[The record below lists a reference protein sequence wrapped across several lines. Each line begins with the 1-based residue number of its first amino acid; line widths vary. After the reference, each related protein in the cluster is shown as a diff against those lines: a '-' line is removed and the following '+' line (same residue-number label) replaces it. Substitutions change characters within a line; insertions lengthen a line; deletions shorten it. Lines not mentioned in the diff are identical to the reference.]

1 MSILESNSRGIHII
15 YIVDHKNGGSEGQ
28 CPEGLMKV
36 QQRQGYCLLLIV
48 DDTDYNAAEMEAV
61 FYAQGMD
68 GLWKEVIF
76 AKGLLRDFS
85 IGTDGQILYAN
96 EPLNDK
102 LSRARNNFT
111 ADIEREKAR
120 RAEQEKQYEEKLK
133 RLLAAEEY
141 NREKRRKREEEEE
154 QEYKRQAEEA
164 AKRRAELQERQ
175 RLERERQQEEKR
187 RREEDF
193 RRNRESNFTQ
203 QETPVI
209 DADGN
214 RWIKCEF
221 CGKIATEGAFSF
233 YGGRGRINLGTC
245 KDCLANNPATVQKV
259 EEKPEKVHMKY
270 EADICPECGGKLR
283 DRSGRYGKLM
293 GCSNY
298 PTCRYSRR
306 I

>member
-28 CPEGLMKV
+28 YPEGLMKV

-154 QEYKRQAEEA
+154 QEEEGG
-164 AKRRAELQERQ
+164 
-175 RLERERQQEEKR
+175 EEEEEEEE
-187 RREEDF
+187 EEDK
-193 RRNRESNFTQ
+193 E
-203 QETPVI
+203 E
-209 DADGN
+209 
-214 RWIKCEF
+214 EEE
-221 CGKIATEGAFSF
+221 EG
-233 YGGRGRINLGTC
+233 G
-245 KDCLANNPATVQKV
+245 
-259 EEKPEKVHMKY
+259 EEEEEEGV
-270 EADICPECGGKLR
+270 GSL
-283 DRSGRYGKLM
+283 
-293 GCSNY
+293 
-298 PTCRYSRR
+298 
-306 I
+306 